1 MILQQIWRPMKE
13 CPRCEGEGWLWAHE
27 LSEYPG
33 EATGC
38 PDDTRYACD
47 HHIHLWNDVPDNH
60 ESEA

>member
-1 MILQQIWRPMKE
+1 MRLQQIWRPMKE

-27 LSEYPG
+27 LNPG

-47 HHIHLWNDVPDNH
+47 HHIHLWNDLPISNRN
-60 ESEA
+60 